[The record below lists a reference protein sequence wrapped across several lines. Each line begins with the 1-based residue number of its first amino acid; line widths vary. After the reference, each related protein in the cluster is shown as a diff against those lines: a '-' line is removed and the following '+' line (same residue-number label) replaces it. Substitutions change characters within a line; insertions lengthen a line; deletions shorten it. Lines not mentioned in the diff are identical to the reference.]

1 MQRLASECI
10 ALPTATRTVS
20 KPHLWLLSMMET
32 SWFTYCLNFRVRS
45 WIVVSDSSIF
55 LASSNVAKNSR
66 HSGCDLKEGQH
77 VLPVNS
83 VSSARSRGVN
93 KRPTIAVRNSGSV
106 LLSLWI
112 LVVVAFINIPR
123 GSTTT
128 LDCLRVRIEG
138 ENV

>member
-1 MQRLASECI
+1 MYRI
-10 ALPTATRTVS
+10 ANGNKNGLEAPSLVVIDDGNE
-20 KPHLWLLSMMET
+20 LVYILL
-32 SWFTYCLNFRVRS
+32 LNFRVRS
-45 WIVVSDSSIF
+45 WSVVSDSSIF

-66 HSGCDLKEGQH
+66 HSSCDLKESQH
-77 VLPVNS
+77 VLPVNL
-83 VSSARSRGVN
+83 VSSARLRGVN
-93 KRPTIAVRNSGSV
+93 KRPTIAVRNSSSV

-112 LVVVAFINIPR
+112 LVVVAFINIPS